1 MNPDPGFEHNAA
13 SGTPP
18 EIIAPPAY
26 VMVVEDDET
35 VADVLRD
42 VLVDEPLELEFAT
55 SGDEAVRRV
64 SERCPDLILTD
75 ISLPGKTGLDVMRH
89 ARSVDPEVAVI
100 LMTFGITR
108 LREMPVD
115 VLPEFAPPFVEIQ
128 TEALGLSAT
137 EVEQLISLNLEEL
150 LSGTPWLQTIRSES
164 VPGLS
169 SLVLIFQPGTDILR
183 ARQLVQ
189 ERLTL
194 AHMLPNVS
202 RPPVI
207 LQPLCCLPLR
217 PQTA

>member
-1 MNPDPGFEHNAA
+1 MMRWLVNSSIQFRFL
-13 SGTPP
+13 
-18 EIIAPPAY
+18 
-26 VMVVEDDET
+26 
-35 VADVLRD
+35 VL
-42 VLVDEPLELEFAT
+42 T
-55 SGDEAVRRV
+55 
-64 SERCPDLILTD
+64 
-75 ISLPGKTGLDVMRH
+75 
-89 ARSVDPEVAVI
+89 VAVI

-207 LQPLCCLPLR
+207 LQPLSATSRVLMVGMTSKDVSPIELGVLAPLEDSTR
-217 PQTA
+217 LDGSSRRRQRLDLGPARTAIAGAGRSATTAGPRRDARSGDSHRR